1 MFWRQSYSWTLEHK
15 MAIGDRNESR
25 LGGPIQLG
33 TSTTTICTAAS
44 GYAEVI
50 KQVVICNTDT
60 VDRTVT
66 LAIGSAA
73 TAANRL
79 FSALPIGANDVMV
92 WDTALVL
99 AAGETLQGLSDT
111 ASKVTVTVVGWE
123 KQTA

>member
-1 MFWRQSYSWTLEHK
+1 
-15 MAIGDRNESR
+15 MAIGDRSESR

-33 TSTTTICTAAS
+33 TTTTTIATAAS
-44 GYAEVI
+44 GYNEII
-50 KQVVICNTDT
+50 KQIIITNTDT
-60 VDRTVT
+60 IDRTVT

-79 FSALPIGANDVMV
+79 LSNLPIGANDVIV
-92 WDTALVL
+92 WDTAIVL
-99 AAGETLQGLSDT
+99 AAGETLQGLSDS

>member
-1 MFWRQSYSWTLEHK
+1 
-15 MAIGDRNESR
+15 MAIVDRTESR
-25 LGGPIQLG
+25 LGGPVQLD
-33 TSTTTICTAAS
+33 TTTTVIATAAT
-44 GYAEVI
+44 GYADII

-79 FSALPIGANDVMV
+79 MSSLPIGANDVMI
-92 WDTALVL
+92 WDTAIVL

-111 ASKVTVTVVGWE
+111 ADKVTVTAVGWE